1 MPPAA
6 DPAVPVVDGLNPRA
20 ADDIDLVA
28 EFDRLRR
35 RERQVAERALRHP
48 GRYGWVHLISGVAV
62 LGWAHSPWRLHA
74 DTWFEAMVNGVSLSL
89 LGIILVSFG
98 IRGMNVARKRHLR
111 RQRRHGAVQSQRLFV
126 PV

>member
-1 MPPAA
+1 MTMPAA
-6 DPAVPVVDGLNPRA
+6 IPTRATDGSQCGAPGDL
-20 ADDIDLVA
+20 DIVA
-28 EFDRLRR
+28 EYDRLRR
-35 RERQVAERALRHP
+35 RERQVEERALRHP
-48 GRYGWVHLISGVAV
+48 GRYGCLHLASGVAI

-98 IRGMNVARKRHLR
+98 VRGLNVARKRHLR
-111 RQRRHGAVQSQRLFV
+111 RQQRQGAVHSKRLFV